1 MVTLGKMCTA
11 TKGGQ
16 LTQGNIPLFYKSLQV
31 TNFLS
36 LIVLTPYLC
45 TPPSLVT
52 SALSHCVPVTGI
64 SSSSVPPVL
73 FTDTLR
79 HASMVPDTGWIHV
92 QMVLLSHPHALPDT
106 ADEHGGTHACR
117 HAQRHQLKLLA
128 TGLQG
133 QTVPPQH
140 PFKTDRI
147 THDIPC
153 CWWSGDTRMLLPDY
167 AFITFTHLHSM
178 NHPWQLDGAISR
190 LAPETHPV
198 QRTLLWASLWW
209 QMENQLQQIFGLT
222 LAGGRVKEKEPC
234 EPETCWP
241 FSLAERKEVTLE
253 LYQWLRVWLFFFH
266 HFSHHSTEHKLN
278 LISPFDTAQQIEMS
292 NFLWLEK
299 GAAGCQSALQHST
312 PDCVCWCG
320 KEGNAS
326 LCLGLL
332 LGWYIKNMLAF
343 IPLL

>member
-36 LIVLTPYLC
+36 LIVLIPYLC

-79 HASMVPDTGWIHV
+79 HASMVPETGWIHV

-147 THDIPC
+147 TRHPSLLVVWRHTHAPAWLCLYNFHTSALHEPSTAAGWGNLSAGPRDSSSSADTAVSVALVANGESATANL
-153 CWWSGDTRMLLPDY
+153 WSDT
-167 AFITFTHLHSM
+167 
-178 NHPWQLDGAISR
+178 SR
-190 LAPETHPV
+190 GKGERK
-198 QRTLLWASLWW
+198 RTLWTWDVLAFLSGWEEGGYIRALPVA
-209 QMENQLQQIFGLT
+209 QGLT
-222 LAGGRVKEKEPC
+222 VFLS
-234 EPETCWP
+234 
-241 FSLAERKEVTLE
+241 SL
-253 LYQWLRVWLFFFH
+253 
-266 HFSHHSTEHKLN
+266 
-278 LISPFDTAQQIEMS
+278 
-292 NFLWLEK
+292 
-299 GAAGCQSALQHST
+299 
-312 PDCVCWCG
+312 
-320 KEGNAS
+320 
-326 LCLGLL
+326 
-332 LGWYIKNMLAF
+332 
-343 IPLL
+343 